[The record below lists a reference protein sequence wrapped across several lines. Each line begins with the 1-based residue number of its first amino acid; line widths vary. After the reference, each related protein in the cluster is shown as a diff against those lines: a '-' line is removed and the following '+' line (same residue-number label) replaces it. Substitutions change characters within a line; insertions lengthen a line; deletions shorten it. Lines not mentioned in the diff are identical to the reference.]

1 MTSRHNERL
10 QARRQALREQH
21 KRELEEA
28 KRRQAAQLASITTFD
43 QRIAKLEDAKR
54 DVAGAVAEAVA
65 AFGGR
70 RDAAAALGLTTAEVR
85 DYLNTWNEQVERD
98 TEQGAGQ
105 EEKGGVGTSTAEG
118 AGGSAVTGASGAVDA
133 ADAAGVTGAGAA
145 AYAATDAGAPAAGNP
160 TVARPESPVGTGPET
175 AAGPPSAAVPEQT
188 PNPL

>member
-98 TEQGAGQ
+98 TDR
-105 EEKGGVGTSTAEG
+105 EEEG
-118 AGGSAVTGASGAVDA
+118 
-133 ADAAGVTGAGAA
+133 GAGAA
-145 AYAATDAGAPAAGNP
+145 AGASTGEDTQAAGAAGNTAAPAGAPEGGNP
-160 TVARPESPVGTGPET
+160 AVPRQENPVGTAPET
-175 AAGPPSAAVPEQT
+175 TTAHPSAAVPAQV
-188 PNPL
+188 PDPL

>member
-43 QRIAKLEDAKR
+43 QRIAKLEDARR

-70 RDAAAALGLTTAEVR
+70 RDAAAALGLTAAEVR
-85 DYLNTWNEQVERD
+85 DYLNTWNERTER
-98 TEQGAGQ
+98 
-105 EEKGGVGTSTAEG
+105 EEEGSGSTSTAAG
-118 AGGSAVTGASGAVDA
+118 AGAVTEASGT
-133 ADAAGVTGAGAA
+133 ADAAGVTGAGAVG
-145 AYAATDAGAPAAGNP
+145 YAAADAGAPAGGIPTAARQENP
-160 TVARPESPVGTGPET
+160 GETSPET
-175 AAGPPSAAVPEQT
+175 AAGHSPGVVQVQT

>member
-105 EEKGGVGTSTAEG
+105 EEKGGGVGTSTAEG
-118 AGGSAVTGASGAVDA
+118 AGGSAVTGASGAV
-133 ADAAGVTGAGAA
+133 DAAGVTGAGAA

>member
-43 QRIAKLEDAKR
+43 QRIAKLEDARR

-70 RDAAAALGLTTAEVR
+70 RDAAAALGLTAAEVR
-85 DYLNTWNEQVERD
+85 DYLNTWNEH
-98 TEQGAGQ
+98 TEG
-105 EEKGGVGTSTAEG
+105 EEDG
-118 AGGSAVTGASGAVDA
+118 GGSASTAADAGAVTDASGT
-133 ADAAGVTGAGAA
+133 ADAAGITGTGAAGYAA
-145 AYAATDAGAPAAGNP
+145 ADADAPAGGNP
-160 TVARPESPVGTGPET
+160 TATRQENPGDTSPET
-175 AAGPPSAAVPEQT
+175 AAGHPSAAVPVQT